1 MLILLAFDK
10 LHHRWLQEACWRLLL
25 RLLDHPLAHHS
36 VVQRAIQLLRLLQVL
51 LGLGRSPQTSPLVRL
66 HLLLLAHIRVRLVVR
81 LLQLLHLCLGELVHV
96 DRLVSWS
103 LRLVVG
109 LCKALA
115 RDLELHCPLIA
126 GMVVQ
131 VALQVVLGLD
141 GLRRQTLVGSI

>member
-1 MLILLAFDK
+1 MLILLASDK
-10 LHHRWLQEACWRLLL
+10 LQEACWRLLL
-25 RLLDHPLAHHS
+25 RRLDHPLAHHSVVYHS

-51 LGLGRSPQTSPLVRL
+51 LGLGRSPQTSTLVRL

-96 DRLVSWS
+96 DRLVPWS

-109 LCKALA
+109 LWKALA
-115 RDLELHCPLIA
+115 WDLELHCPLIA

>member
-1 MLILLAFDK
+1 M
-10 LHHRWLQEACWRLLL
+10 
-25 RLLDHPLAHHS
+25 
-36 VVQRAIQLLRLLQVL
+36 
-51 LGLGRSPQTSPLVRL
+51 
-66 HLLLLAHIRVRLVVR
+66 VR

-96 DRLVSWS
+96 DRLVPWS